1 MVSPIGLLG
10 ATYVG
15 IFEMGIT
22 FVIWLKALKFS
33 KTTAR
38 VSNLIY
44 LSPFLSLVFIYLSVG
59 EQILFS
65 TVIGLILIVV
75 GIFVQQYSS
84 LE

>member
-44 LSPFLSLVFIYLSVG
+44 LSPFLSLVFIYLFVG